1 MTLRDIKI
9 KHSGNR
15 VLPLTDVRI
24 AERVRGRIRGDT
36 RLSACLLVHPLRA
49 ADYLREAQS
58 YLSTLPTVPLVLGQM
73 ATRLGLSDMRSIAA
87 SSTSSEMTA

>member
-1 MTLRDIKI
+1 MDLQE
-9 KHSGNR
+9 
-15 VLPLTDVRI
+15 LTDVRI

-36 RLSACLLVHPLRA
+36 RLFRLPPRLPPALRA
-49 ADYLREAQS
+49 ADYLRESQS

-73 ATRLGLSDMRSIAA
+73 ATRLGLSDMRSLAA